1 MIKIQL
7 LLVSQP
13 SIGDNQQYFKH
24 LILRYLDNNFRA
36 LKIKTYLQLT
46 RPANI
51 ITAIADILAGVS
63 IASFSLS
70 IINISPLNITFL
82 CISTIG
88 LYGGGIIF
96 NDIFDL
102 ELDKIERPERV
113 IPSGLVSKNNAII
126 FGVLLFALGIFSAM
140 ANSLISSIIAL
151 SIAICALIYNK
162 FGKHHSFFGPINMG
176 LCRGGN
182 LILGMSIIE
191 NAITHWWW
199 LGFLPICYIAAITMI
214 SRGEVHG
221 GNKNTLY
228 FAAFLY
234 IFVSSCQLLI
244 AFQFKNLLITTIF
257 VALHIFWIFK
267 PLITAIKNPIGPNIG
282 KAVKAGV
289 LSLIV
294 MDAAWVSVSGNIIV
308 AMAVLCLL
316 PISIKLAKIFA
327 VT

>member
-1 MIKIQL
+1 MNIK
-7 LLVSQP
+7 P
-13 SIGDNQQYFKH
+13 
-24 LILRYLDNNFRA
+24 
-36 LKIKTYLQLT
+36 YLQLT

-51 ITAIADILAGVS
+51 ITAISDILAG
-63 IASFSLS
+63 IAIAGFSFSLEQ
-70 IINISPLNITFL
+70 IDIWKALFL

-88 LYGGGIIF
+88 LYGGGIVF

-102 ELDKIERPERV
+102 ELDCVERPERV
-113 IPSGLVSKNNAII
+113 IPSGKVSKENAIV
-126 FGVLLFALGIFSAM
+126 FGISLLAVGVIAAWINSPLSAG
-140 ANSLISSIIAL
+140 IAL
-151 SIAICALIYNK
+151 LVAICALFYDKI
-162 FGKHHSFFGPINMG
+162 GKHHTFFGPINMG

-191 NAITHWWW
+191 NAIPEWG
-199 LGFLPICYIAAITMI
+199 LISILPICYIAAITMI

-234 IFVSSCQLLI
+234 ISVSSCQLYVSFILGNI
-244 AFQFKNLLITTIF
+244 LFAVAF
-257 VALHIFWIFK
+257 VALHIYLIFK
-267 PLITAIKNPIGPNIG
+267 PLLGAINNPIGPNIV

-294 MDAAWVSVSGNIIV
+294 MNAAWVSVSGNIIF
-308 AMAVLCLL
+308 ALAVLCLL
-316 PISIKLAKIFA
+316 PISIRLAKLFA

>member
-1 MIKIQL
+1 L
-7 LLVSQP
+7 
-13 SIGDNQQYFKH
+13 N
-24 LILRYLDNNFRA
+24 
-36 LKIKTYLQLT
+36 LKAYLQLT

-51 ITAIADILAGVS
+51 ITAIADILAGVAIS
-63 IASFSLS
+63 TFSFS
-70 IINISPLNITFL
+70 IDEINPTKVVFL
-82 CISTIG
+82 CLSTIG
-88 LYGGGIIF
+88 LYGGGIVF

-113 IPSGLVSKNNAII
+113 IPSGKVSKNNAII
-126 FGVLLFALGIFSAM
+126 FGVILLFLGVFGAM
-140 ANSLISSIIAL
+140 ANSALSSLIAL
-151 SIAICALIYNK
+151 AVAACALIYDK
-162 FGKHHSFFGPINMG
+162 YGKHHPFFGPINMG

-191 NAITHWWW
+191 NSIPQWWW
-199 LGFLPICYIAAITMI
+199 IGLLPVCYIAAITMI

-234 IFVSSCQLLI
+234 VLVSTFQLFI
-244 AFQFKNLLITTIF
+244 SFNLGNHLITSGF
-257 VALHIFWIFK
+257 VILHIYLIFK
-267 PLITAIKNPIGPNIG
+267 PLLNAISNPIGPNIG

-294 MDAAWVSVSGNIIV
+294 MDAAWVSVCGNIFLAIS
-308 AMAVLCLL
+308 VLCLL

>member
-1 MIKIQL
+1 M
-7 LLVSQP
+7 
-13 SIGDNQQYFKH
+13 N
-24 LILRYLDNNFRA
+24 
-36 LKIKTYLQLT
+36 LKAYLQLT

-51 ITAIADILAGVS
+51 ITAIADILAGVA
-63 IASFSLS
+63 IATFSFSMDE
-70 IINISPLNITFL
+70 INPTKVIFL
-82 CISTIG
+82 CLSTVG
-88 LYGGGIIF
+88 LYGGGIVF

-113 IPSGLVSKNNAII
+113 IPSGKVSEKNAII
-126 FGVLLFALGIFSAM
+126 FGSLLLGLGVFAAL
-140 ANSLISSIIAL
+140 ANSSLSSIIAL
-151 SIAICALIYNK
+151 SVAVCALIYDK
-162 FGKHHSFFGPINMG
+162 YGKHHSFFGPINMG

-191 NAITHWWW
+191 SSISQWWW
-199 LGFLPICYIAAITMI
+199 IGFLPVCYIAAITMI

-234 IFVSSCQLLI
+234 VLVSTFQLFISFNLG
-244 AFQFKNLLITTIF
+244 NLLITSGF
-257 VALHIFWIFK
+257 VILHIYLIFK
-267 PLITAIKNPIGPNIG
+267 PLITAITNPIGPNIG

-294 MDAAWVSVSGNIIV
+294 MDAAWVSVSGNIFLAI
-308 AMAVLCLL
+308 AVLCLL
-316 PISIKLAKIFA
+316 PISMKLAKIFA

>member
-1 MIKIQL
+1 M
-7 LLVSQP
+7 
-13 SIGDNQQYFKH
+13 N
-24 LILRYLDNNFRA
+24 
-36 LKIKTYLQLT
+36 LKAYLQLT

-51 ITAIADILAGVS
+51 ITAIADILAGVT
-63 IASFSLS
+63 IATFSFSMED
-70 IINISPLNITFL
+70 INPTKVVFL
-82 CISTIG
+82 CLSTIG
-88 LYGGGIIF
+88 LYGGGIVF

-113 IPSGLVSKNNAII
+113 IPSGKVSKNNAII
-126 FGVLLFALGIFSAM
+126 FGILFLLLGVFGAM
-140 ANSLISSIIAL
+140 ANSALSSLIAL
-151 SIAICALIYNK
+151 AVAACALIYDK
-162 FGKHHSFFGPINMG
+162 YGKHHSFLGPINMG

-191 NAITHWWW
+191 NSIPQWWW
-199 LGFLPICYIAAITMI
+199 IGLLPVCYIAAITMI

-234 IFVSSCQLLI
+234 VLVSTFQLFISFNLG
-244 AFQFKNLLITTIF
+244 NLLITLGF
-257 VALHIFWIFK
+257 VILHIYLIFK
-267 PLITAIKNPIGPNIG
+267 PLVNAISNPIGPNIG

-294 MDAAWVSVSGNIIV
+294 MDAAWVSVSGNIFLAI
-308 AMAVLCLL
+308 AVLCLL

>member
-1 MIKIQL
+1 M
-7 LLVSQP
+7 
-13 SIGDNQQYFKH
+13 N
-24 LILRYLDNNFRA
+24 
-36 LKIKTYLQLT
+36 LKAYLQLT

-51 ITAIADILAGVS
+51 ITAIADILAGVA
-63 IASFSLS
+63 IATFSFSTED
-70 IINISPLNITFL
+70 INPMKVIFL
-82 CISTIG
+82 CLSTIG
-88 LYGGGIIF
+88 LYGGGIVF

-113 IPSGLVSKNNAII
+113 IPSGKVSKNNAII
-126 FGVLLFALGIFSAM
+126 FGVLLLALGVFAAL
-140 ANSLISSIIAL
+140 ANSAVSCLIAL
-151 SIAICALIYNK
+151 FVAICALVYDK
-162 FGKHHSFFGPINMG
+162 YGKHHSFLGPINMG

-191 NAITHWWW
+191 NSIPQWWW
-199 LGFLPICYIAAITMI
+199 IGVVPVCYIAAITMI

-234 IFVSSCQLLI
+234 VLVSTFQLIISFNLG
-244 AFQFKNLLITTIF
+244 NLLITVGF
-257 VALHIFWIFK
+257 VILHTFLIFK
-267 PLITAIKNPIGPNIG
+267 PLINAISNPIGSNIG

-294 MDAAWVSVSGNIIV
+294 MDAAWVSVSGNIIF
-308 AMAVLCLL
+308 ALIVLILL

>member
-1 MIKIQL
+1 M
-7 LLVSQP
+7 
-13 SIGDNQQYFKH
+13 N
-24 LILRYLDNNFRA
+24 
-36 LKIKTYLQLT
+36 LKPYLQLT

-51 ITAIADILAGVS
+51 ITAVADILAGVA
-63 IASFSLS
+63 IATFSFSMEDVNPMK
-70 IINISPLNITFL
+70 IAFL

-88 LYGGGIIF
+88 LYGGGIVF

-113 IPSGLVSKNNAII
+113 IPSGKVSEKNAII
-126 FGVLLFALGIFSAM
+126 FGILLLSMGIFAAL
-140 ANSLISSIIAL
+140 ANSTISALIAL
-151 SIAICALIYNK
+151 SVAICALVYDK
-162 FGKHHSFFGPINMG
+162 YGKHHSFLGPINMG

-191 NAITHWWW
+191 SSIPQWWW
-199 LGFLPICYIAAITMI
+199 LGLLPVCYIAAITMI

-234 IFVSSCQLLI
+234 VLVSTFQLFISFNLG
-244 AFQFKNLLITTIF
+244 NLLITAGF
-257 VALHIFWIFK
+257 VILHIYLIFK
-267 PLITAIKNPIGPNIG
+267 PLLDAISNPIGPNIG

-294 MDAAWVSVSGNIIV
+294 MDAAWVSVSGNILLAI
-308 AMAVLCLL
+308 AVLCLL
-316 PISIKLAKIFA
+316 PISMKLAKIFA

>member
-1 MIKIQL
+1 M
-7 LLVSQP
+7 
-13 SIGDNQQYFKH
+13 N
-24 LILRYLDNNFRA
+24 
-36 LKIKTYLQLT
+36 LKAYLQLT

-51 ITAIADILAGVS
+51 ITAIADIFAGVT
-63 IASFSLS
+63 IATFSFSMED
-70 IINISPLNITFL
+70 INLTKVVFL
-82 CISTIG
+82 CLSTIG
-88 LYGGGIIF
+88 LYGGGIVF

-113 IPSGLVSKNNAII
+113 IPSGKVSKNNAII
-126 FGVLLFALGIFSAM
+126 FGILLLFLGVFGAM
-140 ANSLISSIIAL
+140 ANSLVSSLIAL
-151 SIAICALIYNK
+151 GVATCALIYDK
-162 FGKHHSFFGPINMG
+162 YGKHHSFLGPINMG

-191 NAITHWWW
+191 NSIPQWWW
-199 LGFLPICYIAAITMI
+199 IGFLPVCYIAAITRI

-234 IFVSSCQLLI
+234 VLVSTFQLFISFNLG
-244 AFQFKNLLITTIF
+244 NLLITSGF
-257 VALHIFWIFK
+257 VILHIYLIFK
-267 PLITAIKNPIGPNIG
+267 PLVNAISNPIGPNIG

-294 MDAAWVSVSGNIIV
+294 MDAAWVSVSGNIFLAIV
-308 AMAVLCLL
+308 VLCLL